1 MREVIGV
8 NAILDVL
15 RNAPDFI
22 GGKGCGNVAISDA
35 EQALGIR
42 VAPDYR
48 AYLQKIG
55 LACFDGH
62 ELTGICKAFRLNVV
76 DVTLDERK
84 QCPDAAGW
92 YVVEQANVDGIVIW
106 QAPSGEIYQTMPGVS
121 ARKICNSL
129 TEYVTEDF

>member
-1 MREVIGV
+1 M

-22 GGKGCGNVAISDA
+22 GGKGCGNVAIFDA

-42 VAPDYR
+42 FAPDYR

>member
-1 MREVIGV
+1 M

-35 EQALGIR
+35 EQALGIHF
-42 VAPDYR
+42 APDYR

-121 ARKICNSL
+121 ARKIYNSL

>member
-1 MREVIGV
+1 M

-42 VAPDYR
+42 FAPDYR

-76 DVTLDERK
+76 DVTLDKRK

-121 ARKICNSL
+121 ARKIYNSL

>member
-1 MREVIGV
+1 V

-42 VAPDYR
+42 FAPDYR

-121 ARKICNSL
+121 ARKIYNSL

>member
-42 VAPDYR
+42 FAPDYR

-121 ARKICNSL
+121 ARKIYNSL

>member
-1 MREVIGV
+1 M

-22 GGKGCGNVAISDA
+22 GGKGCGNVAMSDA

-42 VAPDYR
+42 FAPDYR

-76 DVTLDERK
+76 VHLGRTK
-84 QCPDAAGW
+84 A
-92 YVVEQANVDGIVIW
+92 V
-106 QAPSGEIYQTMPGVS
+106 PGCCWLV
-121 ARKICNSL
+121 RC
-129 TEYVTEDF
+129 

>member
-1 MREVIGV
+1 V

-42 VAPDYR
+42 FAPDYR

-76 DVTLDERK
+76 DVTLDKRK

-121 ARKICNSL
+121 ARKIYNSL

>member
-1 MREVIGV
+1 LREVIGV

-22 GGKGCGNVAISDA
+22 RGKGCGNVAISDA

-42 VAPDYR
+42 FAPDYR

>member
-1 MREVIGV
+1 M

-42 VAPDYR
+42 FAPDYR

>member
-1 MREVIGV
+1 M

-42 VAPDYR
+42 FAPDYR

-129 TEYVTEDF
+129 TAYVTEDF

>member
-42 VAPDYR
+42 FAPDYR

-106 QAPSGEIYQTMPGVS
+106 QAPSGEIYQTMPCVS

>member
-1 MREVIGV
+1 MDT
-8 NAILDVL
+8 ILDVL

-22 GGKGCGNVAISDA
+22 GGKGCGDAAISAA
-35 EQALGIR
+35 EQTLG
-42 VAPDYR
+42 VHFAPDYR
-48 AYLQKIG
+48 LYLQKIG

-62 ELTGICKAFRLNVV
+62 ELTGICKTSRLNVV
-76 DVTLDERK
+76 DVTLSERK
-84 QCPDAAGW
+84 QCPDGSGW

-106 QAPSGEIYQTMPGVS
+106 QTPSGEVYQTMPSVL

>member
-1 MREVIGV
+1 M

-22 GGKGCGNVAISDA
+22 GGKGCGDVAISDA

-42 VAPDYR
+42 FAPDYR

-121 ARKICNSL
+121 ARKIYNSL

>member
-1 MREVIGV
+1 MIGV

-22 GGKGCGNVAISDA
+22 GGKGCGNVAISGA

-42 VAPDYR
+42 FAPDYR

-121 ARKICNSL
+121 ARKIYNSL

>member
-1 MREVIGV
+1 M

-42 VAPDYR
+42 FAPDYR

-92 YVVEQANVDGIVIW
+92 YVVEQANVDGIVIC

-121 ARKICNSL
+121 ARKIYNSL

>member
-1 MREVIGV
+1 M

-42 VAPDYR
+42 FAPDYR

-106 QAPSGEIYQTMPGVS
+106 QGPSGEIYQTMPGVS
-121 ARKICNSL
+121 ARKIYNSL

>member
-1 MREVIGV
+1 M
-8 NAILDVL
+8 NTILDVL

-22 GGKGCGNVAISDA
+22 GGKGCVDGAISDA

-42 VAPDYR
+42 FAQDYR
-48 AYLQKIG
+48 VYLQKIG

-62 ELTGICKAFRLNVV
+62 ELTGICKTSRLNVV

-84 QCPDAAGW
+84 RCPDAAGW

-106 QAPSGEIYQTMPGVS
+106 QAPSGEVYRTMSGVS

>member
-1 MREVIGV
+1 M

-42 VAPDYR
+42 FAPDYR

-92 YVVEQANVDGIVIW
+92 YVVEQANVDSIVIW

-121 ARKICNSL
+121 ARKIYNSL

>member
-42 VAPDYR
+42 FAPDYR

-92 YVVEQANVDGIVIW
+92 YVVEQANVDGIVMW

>member
-1 MREVIGV
+1 MDK
-8 NAILDVL
+8 ILDVL

-22 GGKGCGNVAISDA
+22 GGKGCGDAAISDA

-42 VAPDYR
+42 FAPDYR
-48 AYLQKIG
+48 VYMQKIG

-62 ELTGICKAFRLNVV
+62 ELTGICKASRLNVV

-84 QCPDAAGW
+84 RCPDAAGW
-92 YVVEQANVDGIVIW
+92 YVVEQANVDGIVVW
-106 QAPSGEIYQTMPGVS
+106 QAPSGEVYQTMPGVS

-129 TEYVTEDF
+129 TEYVAEDF

>member
-42 VAPDYR
+42 FAPDYR

>member
-1 MREVIGV
+1 M

-42 VAPDYR
+42 FAPDYR

-121 ARKICNSL
+121 ARKIYNSL